1 MINRVLTWSLLL
13 LWTPTIINAIEIDG
27 EAATLILINP
37 QVLSVV
43 DTGSSEAMLIGD
55 ANGSQT
61 LYASWKVKTNGGFY
75 VDFSGTSKNDDG
87 TDLNYPRLTKQDVD
101 AAGDIIPNRYDHLTT
116 TYGMELNNIGSLN
129 VTEQVEWGEAGD
141 SAIYYGGSAAPIFQD
156 SELQMPESGHQ
167 IGIMPLDQIGE
178 AGKPEFV
185 EVRLYMQGKSAVD
198 KQAGQYTGEVTLT
211 ITPYTEYI
219 SE

>member
-75 VDFSGTSKNDDG
+75 VDFSGTSK
-87 TDLNYPRLTKQDVD
+87 K
-101 AAGDIIPNRYDHLTT
+101 
-116 TYGMELNNIGSLN
+116 
-129 VTEQVEWGEAGD
+129 
-141 SAIYYGGSAAPIFQD
+141 
-156 SELQMPESGHQ
+156 
-167 IGIMPLDQIGE
+167 
-178 AGKPEFV
+178 
-185 EVRLYMQGKSAVD
+185 
-198 KQAGQYTGEVTLT
+198 
-211 ITPYTEYI
+211 
-219 SE
+219 